1 MDNILTVYSKKKRD
15 EGVEGVEGASSATR
29 QRRGR
34 GRNRRN
40 DLETWKRKRAAKS
53 LVVARQRGRFCHV
66 FVQNRYVGWS
76 KNRKELFFRGRQEQ
90 SRDLFSEIFA
100 ALGSLFFQRTNEL
113 NIFFPLFLFS
123 SNQRIKNSAVFENL
137 RARLDGVPVRAL
149 RGDSQ
154 KARFEDVFVLGDP
167 VRGLSKST
175 HEPRES
181 EREREPRVFLPEGGK
196 LSVRARHFRELVT
209 SESVSHAVV

>member
-1 MDNILTVYSKKKRD
+1 MGVSLLFTRDENAQTHRLFWDERERESVLFFFSVVRFVISDLQQLCGWWIILEIWLCNPKKKRD

-76 KNRKELFFRGRQEQ
+76 KNRKEELFFRGRQEA

-100 ALGSLFFQRTNEL
+100 ALARFFFKQKISLSLVLIKNNQSKPTNERTKH
-113 NIFFPLFLFS
+113 FFS
-123 SNQRIKNSAVFENL
+123 S
-137 RARLDGVPVRAL
+137 
-149 RGDSQ
+149 
-154 KARFEDVFVLGDP
+154 
-167 VRGLSKST
+167 LSLLFQPT
-175 HEPRES
+175 N
-181 EREREPRVFLPEGGK
+181 
-196 LSVRARHFRELVT
+196 
-209 SESVSHAVV
+209 

>member
-1 MDNILTVYSKKKRD
+1 M
-15 EGVEGVEGASSATR
+15 EA
-29 QRRGR
+29 
-34 GRNRRN
+34 
-40 DLETWKRKRAAKS
+40 
-53 LVVARQRGRFCHV
+53 
-66 FVQNRYVGWS
+66 
-76 KNRKELFFRGRQEQ
+76 FFRGAGGK
-90 SRDLFSEIFA
+90 LAIFFLVFS
-100 ALGSLFFQRTNEL
+100 LSLAFFKQKKLT

-175 HEPRES
+175 HEPRE
-181 EREREPRVFLPEGGK
+181 REREPRVFLPERGK

>member
-1 MDNILTVYSKKKRD
+1 MKELKED
-15 EGVEGVEGASSATR
+15 EHRA
-29 QRRGR
+29 RRGS
-34 GRNRRN
+34 NEEEE
-40 DLETWKRKRAAKS
+40 ETEGTIWKPENGKGQQKVWS
-53 LVVARQRGRFCHV
+53 LRDSGDDFAMFSFKIGTY
-66 FVQNRYVGWS
+66 VQKQEGGFLS
-76 KNRKELFFRGRQEQ
+76 RQEAI
-90 SRDLFSEIFA
+90 SRSFFSFFA
-100 ALGSLFFQRTNEL
+100 ALAFFQTKKTKH
-113 NIFFPLFLFS
+113 FFPLFLFS

>member
-1 MDNILTVYSKKKRD
+1 MEN
-15 EGVEGVEGASSATR
+15 G
-29 QRRGR
+29 
-34 GRNRRN
+34 
-40 DLETWKRKRAAKS
+40 KRKRAAKS

-66 FVQNRYVGWS
+66 FVQNRYVVQ
-76 KNRKELFFRGRQEQ
+76 KQEEAFFRGRRQ
-90 SRDLFSEIFA
+90 SRDLFSRF
-100 ALGSLFFQRTNEL
+100 LRLSLFFKQKISLSLVRRTTRSTTNERTNEL

-137 RARLDGVPVRAL
+137 RARLDGLPVRAL

>member
-1 MDNILTVYSKKKRD
+1 
-15 EGVEGVEGASSATR
+15 
-29 QRRGR
+29 
-34 GRNRRN
+34 
-40 DLETWKRKRAAKS
+40 LENGKRKRAAKS

-66 FVQNRYVGWS
+66 FVQNR
-76 KNRKELFFRGRQEQ
+76 
-90 SRDLFSEIFA
+90 
-100 ALGSLFFQRTNEL
+100 
-113 NIFFPLFLFS
+113 
-123 SNQRIKNSAVFENL
+123 AVFENL
-137 RARLDGVPVRAL
+137 RARLDGLPVRAL

>member
-1 MDNILTVYSKKKRD
+1 
-15 EGVEGVEGASSATR
+15 
-29 QRRGR
+29 
-34 GRNRRN
+34 
-40 DLETWKRKRAAKS
+40 
-53 LVVARQRGRFCHV
+53 
-66 FVQNRYVGWS
+66 
-76 KNRKELFFRGRQEQ
+76 
-90 SRDLFSEIFA
+90 
-100 ALGSLFFQRTNEL
+100 
-113 NIFFPLFLFS
+113 
-123 SNQRIKNSAVFENL
+123 VFENL
-137 RARLDGVPVRAL
+137 RARLDGLPVRAL

>member
-1 MDNILTVYSKKKRD
+1 MPCFRSKSVRPISPK
-15 EGVEGVEGASSATR
+15 T
-29 QRRGR
+29 GR
-34 GRNRRN
+34 SFSFEAGGISRSFFSFCGSRFFSTKN
-40 DLETWKRKRAAKS
+40 LS
-53 LVVARQRGRFCHV
+53 LSF
-66 FVQNRYVGWS
+66 FSYV
-76 KNRKELFFRGRQEQ
+76 REQ
-90 SRDLFSEIFA
+90 PEVPTNE
-100 ALGSLFFQRTNEL
+100 RTNKL

-123 SNQRIKNSAVFENL
+123 SNQRIKNSAVFENS

-181 EREREPRVFLPEGGK
+181 EREREPRVFLPERGK

-209 SESVSHAVV
+209 SESISHAVV

>member
-1 MDNILTVYSKKKRD
+1 MPCFRSKSVRRMVQKQ
-15 EGVEGVEGASSATR
+15 EGGFLSR
-29 QRRGR
+29 QAG
-34 GRNRRN
+34 GN
-40 DLETWKRKRAAKS
+40 LAIFF
-53 LVVARQRGRFCHV
+53 LRFL
-66 FVQNRYVGWS
+66 R
-76 KNRKELFFRGRQEQ
+76 L
-90 SRDLFSEIFA
+90 
-100 ALGSLFFQRTNEL
+100 SLFQTKNLSLSCLYRTTRVNQRTNEL